1 MRQEKHVFH
10 LSMCLFDLCVCVW
23 GWKGWGGG
31 QLLKYSIL
39 KRRKKK
45 KKSEIEANV
54 GEKSLPQPEK
64 KLTSHDPHMQADQKL
79 SLQFKKTLEKLKRL

>member
-1 MRQEKHVFH
+1 MCVFGAGR
-10 LSMCLFDLCVCVW
+10 W
-23 GWKGWGGG
+23 GGGG

-45 KKSEIEANV
+45 EKSEIEANV

-79 SLQFKKTLEKLKRL
+79 SLHFKKTLEKLKRM